1 MGYALQTLW
10 YERSRFFPAI
20 LAVMFSAVLVALQ
33 GGLLL
38 GLFASASLSIDHTRA
53 DVWVG
58 SNKVCT
64 VDQGQPIRERYLA
77 RLLAQPEVEHAEVFE
92 QGHGLWVKPDGA
104 SELCMI
110 VGSRLEA
117 DALGAVPQLTP
128 QMRARLTEP
137 GTVVVDQ
144 SDLRRLGITGVGATA
159 EISERRVR
167 VVGVVRGL
175 KGLANAYVFCSI
187 QTARAL
193 RHLKPG
199 ETSYLLARC
208 RTRADAAR
216 VVGRFRGDRYLSAF
230 TRDDFSRQSRLYW
243 LTKTKAGLA
252 LGWTAILGLIVGAVI
267 TGQTLYAAT
276 AASQREYATLHAL
289 GISRW
294 RLVRAVAWQCLAVGV
309 VGVLLALPS
318 AYALAG
324 VADLL
329 GANVLLPGWLLG
341 SMAGVTLAVSL
352 SSGLAA
358 LRLLLSVEPALLLR

>member
-38 GLFASASLSIDHTRA
+38 GLFSSSSLAIDRTRA

-58 SNKVCT
+58 SSGVRT
-64 VDQGQPIRERYLA
+64 VDQGQPICERYLA

-92 QGHGLWVKPDGA
+92 QGHGMWVKPDGA

-110 VGSRLEA
+110 VGSRLGR
-117 DALGAVPQLTP
+117 DALGAIPEPTP
-128 QMRARLTEP
+128 ELRSRLTEP
-137 GTVVVDQ
+137 GTVVVDEG
-144 SDLRRLGITGVGATA
+144 DLPRLGIPGVGATA

-167 VVGVVRGL
+167 VVGLVHGL
-175 KGLANAYVFCSI
+175 KGLANAYIFCSLR
-187 QTARAL
+187 TARAL
-193 RHLKPG
+193 LDLKPE
-199 ETSYLLARC
+199 ETTYLLARC
-208 RTRADAAR
+208 RTPEEAAR
-216 VVGRFRGDRYLSAF
+216 VVGRFRGAPNLSAF
-230 TRDDFSRQSRLYW
+230 TRDDFSRQTRMYW

-252 LGWTAILGLIVGAVI
+252 LGWTAVLGLLVGAVI

-276 AASQREYATLHAL
+276 AANQREYATLRAL
-289 GISRW
+289 GISRS

-324 VADLL
+324 LAAVV
-329 GANVLLPGWLLG
+329 GANVILPGWLLG
-341 SMAGVTLAVSL
+341 GMAAVTLAVSL
-352 SSGLAA
+352 ASGLAA